1 MGALGLFVVV
11 DLRFDQ
17 PAVWNFYFPRRALI
31 IFIEHTVE
39 FINHVENR
47 LGKWLTVIH
56 CSEIGAIAFDC
67 ATEPVHLRLPKL
79 EVVSVASNKLSKL
92 VIDEFDDVTFP
103 PLGCR
108 PQRVLFEEI
117 TLLSHFKLSDEHFE

>member
-39 FINHVENR
+39 FINHV
-47 LGKWLTVIH
+47 
-56 CSEIGAIAFDC
+56 
-67 ATEPVHLRLPKL
+67 
-79 EVVSVASNKLSKL
+79 
-92 VIDEFDDVTFP
+92 
-103 PLGCR
+103 
-108 PQRVLFEEI
+108 
-117 TLLSHFKLSDEHFE
+117 